1 MTYGDRITYRGFVW
15 FVEQGR
21 VVVVTPG
28 DALMATWQSSCSEE
42 ADTARAEGWIDG
54 YLVAVGKGRKR

>member
-1 MTYGDRITYRGFVW
+1 MSYGERTEYRGFTW

-21 VVVVTPG
+21 VVVVHG
-28 DALMATWQSSCSEE
+28 EALMATWQSSCSEE

-54 YLVAVGKGRKR
+54 YLAGRRVGR